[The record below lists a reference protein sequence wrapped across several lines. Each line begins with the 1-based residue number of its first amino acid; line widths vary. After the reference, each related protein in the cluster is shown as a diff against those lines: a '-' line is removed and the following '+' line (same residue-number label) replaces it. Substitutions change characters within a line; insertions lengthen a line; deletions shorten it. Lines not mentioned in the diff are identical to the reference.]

1 MADIEITQPHD
12 MTPEAARAAAQQVA
26 DKIAADFGME
36 CAWDGPVLRFERSG
50 VDGTLVV
57 GVQDARLE
65 IRLGLMMKAFAP
77 MVQDKLA
84 RKMQKVFGAQ
94 AQA

>member
-1 MADIEITQPHD
+1 MADIEITQPHS
-12 MTPEAARAAAQQVA
+12 MTPEDARSAAQQVA
-26 DKIAADFGME
+26 DKMAADFGME
-36 CAWDGPVLRFERSG
+36 CQWDGPVLRFERSG

-57 GVQDARLE
+57 GESHARLE

-84 RKMQKVFGAQ
+84 RKMEKVFGA
-94 AQA
+94 

>member
-1 MADIEITQPHD
+1 MADIEITQPHN

-26 DKIAADFGME
+26 DKVAADFGME

-57 GVQDARLE
+57 GEHDAKLK
-65 IRLGLMMKAFAP
+65 ISLGLMMKAFAP

-84 RKMQKVFGAQ
+84 RRMQKVFGAQ

>member
-1 MADIEITQPHD
+1 MADIEIIQPHG
-12 MTPEAARAAAQQVA
+12 MTPDAARAAAQQVA
-26 DKIAADFGME
+26 DKMAADFGMAYQWE
-36 CAWDGPVLRFERSG
+36 GTVLRFERSG

-57 GVQDARLE
+57 GECDARLE

-84 RKMQKVFGAQ
+84 RKMQKVFGAD
-94 AQA
+94 A

>member
-1 MADIEITQPHD
+1 MADIDIIQPHS

-26 DKIAADFGME
+26 DKMAADFGME
-36 CAWDGPVLRFERSG
+36 CEWEGAVLRFERSG

-57 GVQDARLE
+57 GERDARLE

-84 RKMQKVFGAQ
+84 RKMEKVFGANS
-94 AQA
+94 

>member
-1 MADIEITQPHD
+1 MADIEITQPHN
-12 MTPEAARAAAQQVA
+12 MTPDAARAAAQQVA
-26 DKIAADFGME
+26 DKMAADFGME
-36 CAWDGPVLRFERSG
+36 CAWDGQVLRFERSG
-50 VDGTLVV
+50 VDGALVV
-57 GVQDARLE
+57 GEHDARLE

>member
-26 DKIAADFGME
+26 DKMAADFGIE
-36 CAWDGPVLRFERSG
+36 CRWDGPVLRFERSG
-50 VDGTLVV
+50 VDGTLAV
-57 GVQDARLE
+57 GERDARLE
-65 IRLGLMMKAFAP
+65 ITLGLMMKAFAP

-84 RKMQKVFGAQ
+84 RKMRKVFGA
-94 AQA
+94 